1 VPRIQRYE
9 IVGRDDDEGVPE
21 VRHKGTIGGLYVR
34 DNELTNLV
42 MTSHMSGSTS
52 GRVLRWQQTIAET
65 ILHLSATNL
74 L

>member
-1 VPRIQRYE
+1 VPRIRRYE

-21 VRHKGTIGGLYVR
+21 VRHKGTLGGLYVR

-42 MTSHMSGSTS
+42 MTSHMSGWTS
-52 GRVLRWQQTIAET
+52 GRVLRRQQTIAEN
-65 ILHLSATNL
+65 IRRLSATKL

>member
-1 VPRIQRYE
+1 VPRIRRYE

-21 VRHKGTIGGLYVR
+21 VRHKGTLGGLYVR

-42 MTSHMSGSTS
+42 MTSHMSGWSS
-52 GRVLRWQQTIAET
+52 SRVLRRQQTIAEN
-65 ILHLSATNL
+65 IRRLLATKL